1 MIKSEEQIFIQYKYG
16 LALKKLLDA
25 NKKEAA
31 KAASDERIDDSY
43 NKISNSTSLRKA
55 TISNA
60 LSGLSEV
67 KAYTLHQIL
76 TSLGKS
82 YTQFGKIMDQLS
94 DAEVLKYKQEKEDE
108 RKKRH
113 SSNK

>member
-16 LALKKLLDA
+16 LALKKLLAA

-31 KAASDERIDDSY
+31 KGVNMEVIDDSY
-43 NKISNSTSLRKA
+43 NKISSSTNLRKA
-55 TISNA
+55 TISNV

-76 TSLGKS
+76 SSLGKS

-94 DAEVLKYKQEKEDE
+94 DAEVQKYKQEREAE
-108 RKKRH
+108 RKKRRT
-113 SSNK
+113 